1 MVTSTPEG
9 AVSAWTLDGRP
20 VAADEV
26 GELLRGRIAAGALE
40 TWFAS
45 ASGRSLAVVSN
56 GERAMVLLLEH
67 EGDPGE
73 HAVDPDVDPDGWSDG
88 YELANGQSD
97 EYPDADTVPLAE
109 ALRIVEHVVAGG
121 SWPADA
127 RWVVDR

>member
-1 MVTSTPEG
+1 M
-9 AVSAWTLDGRP
+9 SAWILDGRP

-40 TWFAS
+40 AWFAS
-45 ASGRSLAVVSN
+45 DGGRSLAVVSN
-56 GERAMVLLLEH
+56 GERAMVLLLER

-73 HAVDPDVDPDGWSDG
+73 HAVDPDADPDDWSDG

-109 ALRIVEHVVAGG
+109 ALRIAECVVAKGT
-121 SWPADA
+121 WPADA